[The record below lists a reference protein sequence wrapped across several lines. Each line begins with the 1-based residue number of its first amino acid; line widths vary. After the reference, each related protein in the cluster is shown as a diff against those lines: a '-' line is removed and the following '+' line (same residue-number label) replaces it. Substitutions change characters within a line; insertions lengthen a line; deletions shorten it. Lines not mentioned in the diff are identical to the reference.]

1 MESNISKEELLRSA
15 GFRYNFNRM
24 AFIDRKTKKI
34 ISIEALEDHSEEW
47 LGEMI
52 AEVNDTG
59 EWRFYFEQP
68 PSPGVIKAYLAEL
81 G

>member
-52 AEVNDTG
+52 A
-59 EWRFYFEQP
+59 
-68 PSPGVIKAYLAEL
+68 
-81 G
+81 